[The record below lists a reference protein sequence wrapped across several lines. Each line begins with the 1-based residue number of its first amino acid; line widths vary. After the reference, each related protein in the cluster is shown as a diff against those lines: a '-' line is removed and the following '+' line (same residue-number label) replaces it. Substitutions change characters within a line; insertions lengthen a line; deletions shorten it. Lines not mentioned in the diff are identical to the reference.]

1 MSGQQLNASNRQLLD
16 ALHRIDPN
24 ARLEIANALW
34 LRKGLAV
41 NPEFVAVNKD
51 SYHAEVSSLD
61 FADDPR
67 RAAGTI
73 NAWVDRD
80 TQGKIPSIVDELER
94 DTALVLTDAV
104 YFKGM
109 WSDPFDPA
117 NTKPRTFFLPNGKTI
132 ATPMMEQHGVYGY
145 LETKDFQTIR
155 LPYGYSRFA
164 MYVFLPRK
172 KDGLAGFVKS
182 LDQTHW
188 TGWTNKIAS
197 RSGTIMLPKF
207 QLRYGKKLNGALEA
221 MGMGVAF
228 RGEADFS
235 GMVSAQLSLNA
246 G

>member
-117 NTKPRTFFLPNGKTI
+117 NTKPRTFFLPSGKTI
-132 ATPMMEQHGVYGY
+132 TTPMMEQDGVYGY
-145 LETKDFQTIR
+145 LETNIFRRFVCPMAIR
-155 LPYGYSRFA
+155 GSRC
-164 MYVFLPRK
+164 MYFLSRK
-172 KDGLAGFVKS
+172 KDGLAGCEV
-182 LDQTHW
+182 
-188 TGWTNKIAS
+188 S
-197 RSGTIMLPKF
+197 RSDALDGMDESP
-207 QLRYGKKLNGALEA
+207 LRRPRGRLNRRPLE
-221 MGMGVAF
+221 F
-228 RGEADFS
+228 RGLPRAQRHQATS
-235 GMVSAQLSLNA
+235 GLHLPPP
-246 G
+246 GT